1 LPIIEF
7 CEAEMLHQKVSEEGL
22 EHFQLNYELENYVEH
37 TAITQIPSEAHICC
51 QIPLL
56 KEFKVAEMK

>member
-7 CEAEMLHQKVSEEGL
+7 CEAEMLHQKVSEEDLGQFTL
-22 EHFQLNYELENYVEH
+22 SYDLENHVQY
-37 TAITQIPSEAHICC
+37 TAITQIPSDTHICC

-56 KEFKVAEMK
+56 NDFKVAEMK